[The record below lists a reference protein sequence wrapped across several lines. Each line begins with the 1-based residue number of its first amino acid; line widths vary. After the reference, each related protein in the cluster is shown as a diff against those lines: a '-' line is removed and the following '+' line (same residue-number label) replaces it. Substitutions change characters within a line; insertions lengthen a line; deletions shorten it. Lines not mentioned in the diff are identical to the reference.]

1 MCDIMCNLK
10 CRKMEQVEKRV
21 LVLDTKENKK
31 YTLPNYYDASIIIG
45 CTAENVR
52 KRLKK
57 GSETLICERYKA
69 FPYSEE
75 KYNELTK
82 EGVTDGHLYDA
93 FKVYYDKLFGSLY
106 RGTIGRYE

>member
-1 MCDIMCNLK
+1 MKQN
-10 CRKMEQVEKRV
+10 EKRV

-31 YTLPNYYDASIIIG
+31 YTLPNYHDASIIIG

-52 KRLKK
+52 KRLVK

-75 KYNELTK
+75 RYNELTK
-82 EGVTDGHLYDA
+82 EGVTDGYLYDA
-93 FKVYYDKLFGSLY
+93 FKVYYDSLFGGLH
-106 RGTIGRYE
+106 RGLVGFNG